1 MSDLNTSIRQ
11 GDMHGAV
18 LIYGEEPYMRDHYI
32 NSIISAYVDDA
43 MKDFNLI
50 HVSKYESLPQLMSL
64 CENFPMMSD
73 KKVVIAYDTK
83 LFAAKKSEGSSGK
96 SASSKDDGKQFEEF
110 LKNIPEFCIMVFV
123 ENDVNRT
130 KKTFKLIEKYGV
142 TENASMP
149 EGEMLEKWVA
159 KRFAERGKRV
169 VPDAI
174 TILLDYSSESMYYL
188 DNQIEKISTYALK
201 KDYVDVSD
209 VVALCGKTAKAVVFE
224 ITDSIGAKNPDRAI
238 RCVREM
244 LQQNEPVQK
253 LLVMVF
259 NHIQRLRMI
268 GMMMSDGMQ
277 FNDAA
282 ATVGIKPGFPTNK
295 TMQQINMFSNKELK
309 EMSALAQEF
318 DILTKTSSVDE
329 ELLLD
334 LFTAMC
340 AIPKNQGKR

>member
-50 HVSKYESLPQLMSL
+50 HVNKYESLPQLMSL

-142 TENASMP
+142 TERTIRNRLNKIKFDIGTELLKDSDWHF
-149 EGEMLEKWVA
+149 EMNNL
-159 KRFAERGKRV
+159 G
-169 VPDAI
+169 
-174 TILLDYSSESMYYL
+174 Y
-188 DNQIEKISTYALK
+188 QIEAIAESR
-201 KDYVDVSD
+201 S
-209 VVALCGKTAKAVVFE
+209 AKVKNKAFE
-224 ITDSIGAKNPDRAI
+224 VNS
-238 RCVREM
+238 CRENS
-244 LQQNEPVQK
+244 LNTK
-253 LLVMVF
+253 
-259 NHIQRLRMI
+259 RMHQLN
-268 GMMMSDGMQ
+268 GTG
-277 FNDAA
+277 N
-282 ATVGIKPGFPTNK
+282 
-295 TMQQINMFSNKELK
+295 SN
-309 EMSALAQEF
+309 
-318 DILTKTSSVDE
+318 DILP
-329 ELLLD
+329 L
-334 LFTAMC
+334 A
-340 AIPKNQGKR
+340 A